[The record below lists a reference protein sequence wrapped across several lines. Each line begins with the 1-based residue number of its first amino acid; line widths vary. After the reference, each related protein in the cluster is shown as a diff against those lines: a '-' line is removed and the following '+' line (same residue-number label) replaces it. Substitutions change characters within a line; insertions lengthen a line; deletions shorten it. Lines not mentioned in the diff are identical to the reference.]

1 MSRNVTP
8 FGMRNTLQWIKDR
21 FNNPAIVVTE
31 NGFRFQ
37 ATHIQILTRS
47 DKHNFKINETC

>member
-31 NGFRFQ
+31 NGF
-37 ATHIQILTRS
+37 S
-47 DKHNFKINETC
+47 DVAGNLDDLQRV